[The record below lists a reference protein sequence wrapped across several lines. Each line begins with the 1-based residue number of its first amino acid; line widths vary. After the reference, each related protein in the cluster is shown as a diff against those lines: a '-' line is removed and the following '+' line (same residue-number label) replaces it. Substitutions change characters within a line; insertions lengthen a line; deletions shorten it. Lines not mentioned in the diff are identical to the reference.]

1 MKKWIAMLLC
11 GALSVSALAGCGE
24 KEKYPKEE
32 GATVLKLWVRSFE
45 DWADNLLDKQVRE
58 FNSILDDGIQI
69 DLKFYGDD
77 NAYDT
82 AIAAGFENENAPD
95 IFMAQYDRVYTY
107 LKAGYVAPMSDYLTE
122 AELGDFLDSVREDV
136 TYVDPADGKEKMF
149 AYPWLKEPA
158 MMFFYRRD
166 LLEQAGVEK
175 IPTSWAELYD
185 SCSKLAKVMD
195 SKRNQFPLGIPTNA
209 VELTWTTYGI
219 VKNTTG
225 GYAVDDTWTQSRV
238 GTNEED
244 FKKCAE
250 LWYTLAKKGYSAIAN
265 LTPEGYTDISD
276 ALCEGKIAM
285 CLGGSWTIARFY
297 NYYPEMIDKLGVAE
311 VPTYD
316 GDQSGVTSTNGGW
329 TYVLSG
335 KSGNAK
341 NKLASEFIRWLLC
354 DTENASRYFTAAYNS
369 KAPTTKSLK
378 AYLETNPGEVKPE
391 WVKLVNDVAQKA
403 EPAPR
408 CAWSI
413 SNQVG
418 QLFEYMLN
426 HAGENRTFD
435 AMFKEKIKEV
445 KDNIDATI
453 SQSGYESNP
462 QIKAG

>member
-1 MKKWIAMLLC
+1 
-11 GALSVSALAGCGE
+11 
-24 KEKYPKEE
+24 
-32 GATVLKLWVRSFE
+32 
-45 DWADNLLDKQVRE
+45 
-58 FNSILDDGIQI
+58 
-69 DLKFYGDD
+69 
-77 NAYDT
+77 
-82 AIAAGFENENAPD
+82 
-95 IFMAQYDRVYTY
+95 
-107 LKAGYVAPMSDYLTE
+107 
-122 AELGDFLDSVREDV
+122 
-136 TYVDPADGKEKMF
+136 
-149 AYPWLKEPA
+149 
-158 MMFFYRRD
+158 
-166 LLEQAGVEK
+166 
-175 IPTSWAELYD
+175 
-185 SCSKLAKVMD
+185 
-195 SKRNQFPLGIPTNA
+195 
-209 VELTWTTYGI
+209 
-219 VKNTTG
+219 
-225 GYAVDDTWTQSRV
+225 
-238 GTNEED
+238 
-244 FKKCAE
+244 
-250 LWYTLAKKGYSAIAN
+250 
-265 LTPEGYTDISD
+265 
-276 ALCEGKIAM
+276 M